1 MTFGERF
8 KQTLEQREITQK
20 QFANK
25 MNTSESAISDY
36 VNNRRLPNLLMVK
49 EFAKELG
56 VSVDYLLDY
65 QPDPEHIGVSPEEA
79 AMIKDLRSLPA
90 EQQKCVRSL
99 ITVLYKK

>member
-20 QFANK
+20 QFAIK

-36 VNNRRLPNLLMVK
+36 VNNRRLPNLLLVK

-65 QPDPEHIGVSPEEA
+65 QPDPDHIEVSPDEA
-79 AMIKDLRSLPA
+79 AMIRQLRSLPT
-90 EQQKCVRSL
+90 EQQKSVRSL
-99 ITVLYKK
+99 ISVLSKN